1 MALPE
6 LPDHLQ
12 LVLSDEPV
20 FDLYAHGPWRV
31 PDGLYEQITERAN
44 ALNADPRVAE
54 LPYSLSDF
62 YGADVTVVGAELWC
76 LLQYLP
82 GVAAVRGGNR
92 CDIEYEMLNAFQARP
107 EPPDRDPVWACF
119 RASNFRPPGD
129 WLLSAAGTDPDKR
142 ALARQL
148 ARECL
153 DVFEGIEPLE
163 PRRQAL
169 IALHELAKPEDTA
182 DTPVS
187 ALYDIWARAATD
199 DMLGALPELAGPVNH
214 LEWALSGFSAAHE
227 RLRSAVGGPSVGSVV
242 ASLLTVAGIER
253 APAELLAMDE
263 AVYDA
268 VQDHMP
274 QLVDASAWSSAT
286 RGWLALG
293 VAEGEIDA
301 CRAWLDM
308 CVRLDSSL
316 RGLPGVAI
324 GANPD
329 IPIVGFQRTVRQ
341 MYRRRPVFN
350 PLVRTFAV
358 APGEA
363 KKAGPA
369 DPDIPLV
376 GQPELATAVKDMIV
390 PVNEPAPVRLMIAGP
405 DGTGRRTGATILI
418 KELVDRGVASS
429 ARWVSDQLYATMD
442 ATNAVH
448 QLTRDISECVAEK
461 IVLVID
467 GLDRTLGFDRCGAAL
482 TEELRRCL
490 KRFPDLHVVAV
501 CGPGGETRLF
511 DANPALYQGFRV
523 ARTYE
528 FTDKHYAELLKRAVT
543 RRGATIS
550 RTVSLTAGV
559 LLTRTPPL
567 LNLRGARLV
576 DYLAEQCVVA
586 ARKRAKVGRSRSVAV
601 TAADLPRQLI
611 PGGVAGADPQA
622 ELDSCVGLDKIKR
635 ELALLVAE
643 EKAARMRRE
652 AGMVVETRPRHLVFT
667 GQPGS
672 GKTMVAR
679 ILGRMF
685 AGLGVLSSGHIVVVD
700 RGDLVHG
707 ETWEIGP
714 RVRRVVDRAIGGVL
728 CIEDVH
734 ELQPSDD
741 DWRNREAVNALLAG
755 IQNHPNDLVVVLTGP
770 DAAVNGLLK
779 SESDLAAFFPSVL
792 RFPALTEDNF
802 VALFG
807 EKAMAAGFS
816 LQDGVSEKVRSLVKS
831 TPTGNARLA
840 VGLLERS
847 IARQAR
853 RVLADDVV
861 SEDESL
867 HEILVEDVPD
877 TLANTSWVDVQSD
890 PLSEI
895 ESLIGLDS
903 VKHEVRLLVAE
914 AKADRMR
921 REAGIPLASPTRH
934 LVFTGSPG
942 TAKTTMARLIAAAY
956 AKLGLLSSGHLVEV
970 SRGDLIGEY
979 LGQTAPKVRAAVAK
993 ALGGVLFIDE
1003 AYSLTPA
1010 WYDGYGSE
1018 AIAELIK
1025 LMEEHRDDLV
1035 VIAAGYDG
1043 KMAKFM
1049 EANPGL
1055 SSRFPT
1061 TLRFPDYTD
1070 DELVEIF
1077 TKMTE
1082 KAGYTL
1088 HADVVPAVYDLLR
1101 GTERGESFGNGRYM
1115 RNVFD
1120 RSVALQGHRITTT
1133 ENLAEIRLL
1142 RREDLP
1148 PAKSVEADVPT
1159 GQYL

>member
-1 MALPE
+1 LGLPK
-6 LPDHLQ
+6 LPGHLE
-12 LVLSDEPV
+12 LVLSNEPV

-31 PDGLYEQITERAN
+31 PDGLYAEVAARALRFN
-44 ALNADPRVAE
+44 GDPRAKE
-54 LPYSLSDF
+54 LDCQLSDF
-62 YGADVTVVGAELWC
+62 YSPLATVIGAELWC
-76 LLQYLP
+76 LLQYLC

-92 CDIEYEMLNAFQARP
+92 CDIEYEMFGAFQARP
-107 EPPDRDPVWACF
+107 EPADQDPVWACF

-129 WLLSAAGTDPDKR
+129 WLISAAGNDPDKR
-142 ALARQL
+142 VIAYEL

-153 DVFEGIEPLE
+153 DVFDGIEPLE
-163 PRRQAL
+163 QRRQAL
-169 IALHELAKPEDTA
+169 IALHELPKPEESTE
-182 DTPVS
+182 TTTS
-187 ALYDIWARAATD
+187 ALYDIWARSATD
-199 DMLGALPELAGPVNH
+199 EILAALPELAGPVNH
-214 LEWALSGFSAAHE
+214 LEWALTGFVAAHD
-227 RLRSAVGGPSVGSVV
+227 RLQSAVGGAEASAVV
-242 ASLLTVAGIER
+242 ASLLAQAGITE
-253 APAELLAMDE
+253 PPTELMVDENMYE
-263 AVYDA
+263 AVDDRLKRMA
-268 VQDHMP
+268 N
-274 QLVDASAWSSAT
+274 AATWSSDV
-286 RGWLALG
+286 RGWLARGL
-293 VAEGEIDA
+293 AAGEVET

-308 CVRLDSSL
+308 IARLDSSM
-316 RGLPGVAI
+316 RGLPGVPSSAS
-324 GANPD
+324 PD
-329 IPIVGFQRTVRQ
+329 LPVIAFQRTIRQ
-341 MYRRRPVFN
+341 MYVRRPVVN
-350 PLVRTFAV
+350 PLVRTLA
-358 APGEA
+358 ALSAEA
-363 KKAGPA
+363 GRKVFSTE
-369 DPDIPLV
+369 PDIPLV
-376 GQPELATAVKDMIV
+376 GQPELATAVRDMLV
-390 PVNEPAPVRLMIAGP
+390 PVKEGAPVRLMVAGP
-405 DGTGRRTGATILI
+405 DATGRRTGVAILLR
-418 KELVDRGVASS
+418 EMVERGLASS
-429 ARWVSDQLYATMD
+429 AKWASDQLYASMD
-442 ATNAVH
+442 ATSAVM
-448 QLTRDISECVAEK
+448 QLTRDIADCMAEQM
-461 IVLVID
+461 VLVID
-467 GLDRTLGFDRCGAAL
+467 GLDRILGFDRCGTAL

-490 KRFPDLHVVAV
+490 KRFPDLHVIAV
-501 CGPGGETRLF
+501 CGPGGDTRVF
-511 DANPALYQGFRV
+511 DANPALYQAFRV
-523 ARTYE
+523 ARSYE
-528 FTDKHYAELLKRAVT
+528 LTDKHYAELLKQAVL

-576 DYLAEQCVVA
+576 DYLAEQCVLA
-586 ARKRAKVGRSRSVAV
+586 ARKRAKVGRARSVSV
-601 TAADLPRQLI
+601 TAADLPRQLV

-643 EKAARMRRE
+643 EKAQRMRRE
-652 AGMVVETRPRHLVFT
+652 AGMVVESRPRHLVFT
-667 GQPGS
+667 GLPGS

-728 CIEDVH
+728 CVEDVH
-734 ELQPSDD
+734 ELQPTDD
-741 DWRNREAVNALLAG
+741 DWRNREAVNALLAA
-755 IQNHPNDLVVVLTGP
+755 IQSHPKDLVVVLTGP

-792 RFPALTEDNF
+792 RFPGLTEDHF
-802 VALFG
+802 VSLFS
-807 EKAMAAGFS
+807 EKAAAAGFS
-816 LQDGVSEKVRSLVKS
+816 LQDGVSEKVRSLVVS

-840 VGLLERS
+840 VGLLERA

-877 TLANTSWVDVQSD
+877 TLVTTSWVDVQSD
-890 PLSEI
+890 PVSEI
-895 ESLIGLDS
+895 ESLIGLDA

-934 LVFTGSPG
+934 LIFTGSPG
-942 TAKTTMARLIAAAY
+942 TAKTTMARLVAAAY

-1035 VIAAGYDG
+1035 VIAAGYDS

-1055 SSRFPT
+1055 ASRFPT

-1077 TKMTE
+1077 TLMTH

-1088 HADVVPAVYDLLR
+1088 HDEVIPAVYELLR
-1101 GTERGESFGNGRYM
+1101 GTERGESFGNGRFV

-1120 RSVALQGHRITTT
+1120 RALALQGHRITTDG
-1133 ENLAEIRLL
+1133 NAADVRLL
-1142 RREDLP
+1142 RPEDLP
-1148 PAKSVEADVPT
+1148 PAKSVEPDAPT